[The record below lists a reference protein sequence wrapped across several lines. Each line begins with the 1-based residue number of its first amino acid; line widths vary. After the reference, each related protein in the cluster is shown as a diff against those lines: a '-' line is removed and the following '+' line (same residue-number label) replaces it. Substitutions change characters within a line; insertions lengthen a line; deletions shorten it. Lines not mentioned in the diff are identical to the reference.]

1 MKRAARGNDL
11 PRQEFTAATVC
22 TPRMPT
28 RLITTPSSWIEGE
41 AIRQLEQTAALPSM
55 VLAVGLPDL
64 HPGRGTPVGA
74 AFLSKDIVYP
84 YLVGNDVGCG
94 MALWQTDLLKRKVK
108 RDRWADKLHGLE
120 TPWDGDR
127 DALLAEAGVTPTGLD
142 EALGT
147 IGGGN
152 HFAELQSVDAV
163 VDADKL
169 GLDPD
174 RLVLLVHSGSRG
186 LGEAV
191 LRRHTDQ
198 RGADGLTAGSPEAI
212 AYLGQHDHAVRWA
225 VVNRALIA
233 RRFLDCLGATGTRVL
248 DLTHNSVVPRA
259 EGWLHR
265 KGAAPSD
272 AGPVVIPGSR
282 GALSYLVQPLGD
294 GEKNGWSL
302 AHGAGRKYSRHDA
315 RERVKEKFR
324 MEQLVQTELGSA
336 VICEDRDLLYEEA
349 PSAYKKIDAVV
360 GDLVDAGVAS
370 VIATLKPI
378 ITYKVRGAS
387 E

>member
-1 MKRAARGNDL
+1 
-11 PRQEFTAATVC
+11 
-22 TPRMPT
+22 MPIRT
-28 RLITTPSSWIEGE
+28 ITTAQSWIEGE
-41 AIRQLEQTAALPSM
+41 ALRQLELTAALPGM
-55 VLAVGLPDL
+55 LFAVGLPDL

-74 AFLSKDIVYP
+74 AFLARDIVYP

-94 MALWQTDLLKRKVK
+94 MGLWQTGLLRRKSK
-108 RDRWADKLHGLE
+108 RDRWVDKLHGLE
-120 TPWDGDR
+120 RPWDGDGS
-127 DALLAEAGVTPTGLD
+127 ALLAEAGVAPTGLD

-152 HFAELQSVDAV
+152 HFAELQSVEDVLDSA
-163 VDADKL
+163 AFALL
-169 GLDPD
+169 GLEED
-174 RLVLLVHSGSRG
+174 RLQLLVHSGSRG
-186 LGEAV
+186 LGESV

-198 RGADGLTAGSPEAI
+198 RGADGLGPDEMGT
-212 AYLGQHDHAVRWA
+212 YLGQHDHAVKWA

-233 RRFLDCLGATGTRVL
+233 RRFMECIGATGERKL
-248 DLTHNSVVPRA
+248 DLTHNNVVRRP

-272 AGPVVIPGSR
+272 QGPVVIPGSR
-282 GALSYLVQPLGD
+282 GALSYLVLPRGD

-315 RERVKEKFR
+315 RERVKDKFR
-324 MEQLVQTELGSA
+324 LEQLVQTELGSA

-360 GDLVDAGVAS
+360 GDLVAAGVAT

-378 ITYKVRGAS
+378 ITYKVRS
-387 E
+387 